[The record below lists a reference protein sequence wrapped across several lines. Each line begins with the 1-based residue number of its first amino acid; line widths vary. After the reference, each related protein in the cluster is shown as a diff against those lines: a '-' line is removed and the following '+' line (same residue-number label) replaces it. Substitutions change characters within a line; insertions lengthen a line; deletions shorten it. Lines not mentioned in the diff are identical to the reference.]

1 MISQSACTH
10 GGSAHILDEAAAILT
25 ALHGKNLDS
34 LRIERLVIGVFCS
47 GIKLSNGCGGIA
59 YTPPEIVQR
68 AGIRI
73 LKGDKPL
80 IRGMLVRELL
90 AGGSPSPFS
99 EIIRLAAL
107 NALSVPFL
115 GDSYYAIGTGEDVT
129 DYTRFFVNKKICMV
143 GAIIP
148 TMKRLK
154 EIGIKNITI
163 IDRKEATQAEADFG
177 HFIPVEQT
185 AEALAHCET
194 ALFTG
199 ASIANGTIE
208 DLIRSTSKDSSIFV
222 VGPTAG
228 FVPDP
233 LFRRN
238 VTMVGTVAVTDSDL
252 ALDYLAEGEG
262 TYQLFKKCLRK
273 IILINPQ
280 KMAGSLF
287 QLNK

>member
-10 GGSAHILDEAAAILT
+10 SGSAHILDEAAAILT
-25 ALHGKNLDS
+25 TLHGKDLDA

-47 GIKLSNGCGGIA
+47 GVKLSNGAGGIA

-68 AGIRI
+68 AGTRI
-73 LKGDKPL
+73 LKGDRPL

-90 AGGSPSPFS
+90 TGESFGPFS
-99 EIIRLAAL
+99 AVIRLAAI

-115 GDSYYAIGTGEDVT
+115 NNSSYSIGIGEDVT
-129 DYTRFFVNKKICMV
+129 DYTRLYVDKKICMV

-177 HFIPVEQT
+177 HFIPIEQT
-185 AEALAHCET
+185 ADALAHCET

-208 DLIRSTSKDSSIFV
+208 DLIRITSKDSSIVV

-238 VTMVGTVAVTDSDL
+238 VTMVGTVAVTNSDL
-252 ALDYLAEGEG
+252 ALDYLAEGG
-262 TYQLFKKCLRK
+262 GAYQLFKKCLRK
-273 IILINPQ
+273 IILINPE
-280 KMAGSLF
+280 KMAGPLLQPNS
-287 QLNK
+287 

>member
-1 MISQSACTH
+1 MISLSESIK
-10 GGSAHILDEAAAILT
+10 GSGPILDEAAEILKT
-25 ALHGKNLDS
+25 LHGKNLET

-47 GIKLSNGCGGIA
+47 GVKLNNGCGGIA

-68 AGIRI
+68 AGTRI

-90 AGGSPSPFS
+90 TDRSPGPFFDV
-99 EIIRLAAL
+99 IRLAVL

-115 GDSYYAIGTGEDVT
+115 NNSHYQIGAGEDVT
-129 DYTRFFVNKKICMV
+129 DYTRFYVDKKICMV

-148 TMKRLK
+148 TLKRLK

-163 IDRKEATQAEADFG
+163 IDRKKATQAEADFG
-177 HFIPVEQT
+177 RFIPIEET

-208 DLIRSTSKDSSIFV
+208 ELIHSTSKGATIVV

-233 LFRRN
+233 LFIRN
-238 VTMVGTVAVTDSDL
+238 VTMVGTVAVTNSDL
-252 ALDYLAEGEG
+252 ALDYLAEGG
-262 TYQLFKKCLRK
+262 GAYQLFKKCLRK
-273 IILINPQ
+273 IILVNPLRMTDTTTQ
-280 KMAGSLF
+280 A
-287 QLNK
+287 QL